1 MTETSGVPIMS
12 PDELRARSQTIVILT
27 NNAPD
32 ELLALAGPDR
42 KATLLSI
49 DPPMIT
55 LPYQKGIF
63 KVRPEDIVFENH
75 HSGRDVTEAGA
86 DETPYEKFFASA
98 MKKFGVS
105 SPIELSPDETKK
117 FFNYVD
123 KNWEA
128 EEESDGSKNEILP
141 AIGAVAGG
149 LARGAAA
156 VGRTAAVS
164 ALGSLGG
171 DEDATEDVT
180 TGKVGKKDKG
190 SYQHAYKLALKKYQI
205 HSADELDTP
214 AERKGFTDYVDRLWK
229 KGDIH
234 RDKKEAAVDE
244 ADLDE
249 QSRKSIQKQQR
260 KAASSAEKEKRGQ
273 SAGQKTSAEKQKE
286 RDVAKAAADREK
298 NQKELK
304 RKSEQEKQRRERESA
319 QQKNDPPTPPKP
331 DNKPDKPPKPGKPKK
346 KKKKKPSFMSKIK
359 GTGLGKIAGA
369 AQSSLAKYKTKEAS
383 IPEGVKK
390 TPGVSK
396 KARGAVGFAKHAR
409 KGTGAKRQFQKGVRQ
424 AGKEQ
429 ARNEVLYQA
438 PKSNKKTPETSW
450 DKASEDK
457 RAELLQLASPRTS
470 TKYTKL
476 DYRELTPMLQKA
488 IDKVYKTKKAKLEV
502 SPPDR
507 KHQVKG
513 IKKHMA
519 QKKGKDKIPKT
530 YVDKKTGKR
539 KETNPWALAWAQY
552 DKYGVPSRDEKD

>member
-1 MTETSGVPIMS
+1 MKNFTKELKNIITEDPGVPIMS

-27 NNAPD
+27 DKAPK
-32 ELLALAGPDR
+32 ELVALAGPER

-49 DPPMIT
+49 NPPMIT
-55 LPYQKGIF
+55 LPYQKGVF

-75 HSGRDVTEAGA
+75 HTGRDVTEAGA
-86 DETPYEKFFASA
+86 EETSYEKFFASA

-105 SPIELSPDETKK
+105 SPIELSPDDTKK

-141 AIGAVAGG
+141 ALAAIGGG
-149 LARGAAA
+149 LAGAGMAAGGIAKGIGSA
-156 VGRTAAVS
+156 VGGVAKGIGS
-164 ALGSLGG
+164 AIGG
-171 DEDATEDVT
+171 DDETEDANEIAPAVAAGLGAVGGGIADKVMDRIGFGDKDEDVT

-214 AERKGFTDYVDRLWK
+214 EERKGFTDYVDRLWK

-234 RDKKEAAVDE
+234 RDKKEASIDTDE
-244 ADLDE
+244 VSKEVKAARKKSIDAETQKREREKAAADKKKGFLAKRKERDAEQKKRERETQQKQIKQKSTE
-249 QSRKSIQKQQR
+249 QSRKRQAQGSSFKSVDQQKPE
-260 KAASSAEKEKRGQ
+260 KPDPGASADAAKKKREKEKKRSERMGGLK
-273 SAGQKTSAEKQKE
+273 SA
-286 RDVAKAAADREK
+286 
-298 NQKELK
+298 
-304 RKSEQEKQRRERESA
+304 
-319 QQKNDPPTPPKP
+319 
-331 DNKPDKPPKPGKPKK
+331 
-346 KKKKKPSFMSKIK
+346 F
-359 GTGLGKIAGA
+359 GKIAGA
-369 AQSSLAKYKTKEAS
+369 AKSQAAKYQTGEAS

-390 TPGVSK
+390 SPGVSK

-424 AGKEQ
+424 AGKKQ
-429 ARNEVLYQA
+429 ARN
-438 PKSNKKTPETSW
+438 
-450 DKASEDK
+450 
-457 RAELLQLASPRTS
+457 
-470 TKYTKL
+470 
-476 DYRELTPMLQKA
+476 
-488 IDKVYKTKKAKLEV
+488 EV

-513 IKKHMA
+513 IKKHMS

-552 DKYGVPSRDEKD
+552 DKYGVPSRIEKD

>member
-1 MTETSGVPIMS
+1 MKNFTHELKNIMTEDPGVPIMS
-12 PDELRARSQTIVILT
+12 PDELRARSQTIVLLT
-27 NNAPD
+27 NSAPD

-42 KATLLSI
+42 KATLLSV

-55 LPYQKGIF
+55 LPYQKGVF
-63 KVRPEDIVFENH
+63 KVRPEDIVFETH
-75 HSGRDVTEAGA
+75 HTGRDVTEAGA
-86 DETPYEKFFASA
+86 EETPYEKFFASA
-98 MKKFGVS
+98 MKKFGVG
-105 SPIELSPDETKK
+105 SPIELSPEDTKK

-128 EEESDGSKNEILP
+128 EEE
-141 AIGAVAGG
+141 
-149 LARGAAA
+149 
-156 VGRTAAVS
+156 T
-164 ALGSLGG
+164 
-171 DEDATEDVT
+171 DEDSNEDVT

-190 SYQHAYKLALKKYQI
+190 SYQHAYKLALKKYKI

-214 AERKGFTDYVDRLWK
+214 EERKGFTDYVDRLWK

-234 RDKKEAAVDE
+234 RDKKEATITPQDKAIKRKEDI
-244 ADLDE
+244 AARHKE
-249 QSRKSIQKQQR
+249 QKSAQQQR
-260 KAASSAEKEKRGQ
+260 LKDQIS
-273 SAGQKTSAEKQKE
+273 KQKE
-286 RDVAKAAADREK
+286 RQRE
-298 NQKELK
+298 QA
-304 RKSEQEKQRRERESA
+304 QRERERE
-319 QQKNDPPTPPKP
+319 Q
-331 DNKPDKPPKPGKPKK
+331 
-346 KKKKKPSFMSKIK
+346 
-359 GTGLGKIAGA
+359 
-369 AQSSLAKYKTKEAS
+369 KEAS

-396 KARGAVGFAKHAR
+396 KARGAVGWAKHAR

-424 AGKEQ
+424 AGKKQ
-429 ARNEVLYQA
+429 ASNEVLYEP

-457 RAELLQLASPRTS
+457 RAKLLQLASPRTS

-519 QKKGKDKIPKT
+519 QNKGKDKIPKT

-552 DKYGVPSRDEKD
+552 DKYGVPSRIEKY